1 VTKNRHL
8 TIKNQLLELTRLQ
21 TTLEDF
27 FAQHDLSAEVAGEM
41 MLVSEE
47 LLVNTISYGYQ
58 DELEHAIDIKLSIQ
72 GDCFSM
78 TLIDDGQAFNP
89 LEQQAPTMGQPAAE
103 VAIGGLG
110 IPLIRALS
118 DQQHYQHSNG
128 QNIFIFT
135 KVLLTTL

>member
-1 VTKNRHL
+1 VTKDRHL

-21 TTLEDF
+21 TSLEDF
-27 FAQHDLSAEVAGEM
+27 FAQHNLSAEVAGEM

-58 DELEHAIDIKLSIQ
+58 DELEHIIDIKLSIQ
-72 GDCFSM
+72 GDRFTM

-89 LEQQAPTMGQPAAE
+89 LEQQAPTMGLPAAE

-118 DQQHYQHSNG
+118 DKQHYQHSNG

-135 KVLLTTL
+135 KVLLSTL

>member
-1 VTKNRHL
+1 MTKDCHL

-21 TTLEDF
+21 ATLEDF
-27 FAQHDLSAEVAGEM
+27 FAQHDLSAVVAGEM

-58 DELEHAIDIKLSIQ
+58 DELEHVIDIKLSIQ
-72 GDCFSM
+72 GNRFSM
-78 TLIDDGQAFNP
+78 TFIDDGQAFNP
-89 LEQQAPTMGQPAAE
+89 LEQKTPPMGQPAAE
-103 VAIGGLG
+103 LAIGGLG

-135 KVLLTTL
+135 KVLLTTQ

>member
-1 VTKNRHL
+1 MTKDCHL

-21 TTLEDF
+21 KTLEEF
-27 FAQHDLSAEVAGEM
+27 FEQHDLSAEVAGEM

-58 DELEHAIDIKLSIQ
+58 DELEHAIDIKLSIK
-72 GDCFSM
+72 GDRFSM

-89 LEQQAPTMGQPAAE
+89 LHQQAPLMGQPAE
-103 VAIGGLG
+103 DVAIGGLG

-118 DQQHYQHSNG
+118 DQQHYQHRNG

-135 KVLLTTL
+135 KVLLRAL

>member
-1 VTKNRHL
+1 MTKNRHF

-58 DELEHAIDIKLSIQ
+58 DELEHVIDIKLSIQ
-72 GDCFSM
+72 DDRFTM

-89 LEQQAPTMGQPAAE
+89 LDQQAPTMGQPAAE
-103 VAIGGLG
+103 VAIG
-110 IPLIRALS
+110 LITDCVTTAEKWLS
-118 DQQHYQHSNG
+118 NSARLIN
-128 QNIFIFT
+128 FILFF
-135 KVLLTTL
+135 L

>member
-1 VTKNRHL
+1 MTKNCHL

-21 TTLEDF
+21 TSLEDF
-27 FAQHDLSAEVAGEM
+27 FAQHNLSAEVAGEM

-58 DELEHAIDIKLSIQ
+58 DELEHVIDIKLSIQ
-72 GDCFSM
+72 GDCFTM

-118 DQQHYQHSNG
+118 DQQQYQHSNG

>member
-1 VTKNRHL
+1 MNIDSHL
-8 TIKNQLLELTRLQ
+8 TIKNQLHELARLQ
-21 TTLEDF
+21 STLDEF
-27 FAQHDLSAEVAGEM
+27 FEQHNLSAEIAGEM

-89 LEQQAPTMGQPAAE
+89 LEQQAPPLGQPAAE

-128 QNIFIFT
+128 KNIFIFT
-135 KVLLTTL
+135 KVLLTSV